1 MKIPLHVL
9 IVEDSE
15 DDLLLLV
22 RELRRGDYDVEYTR
36 VETPATM
43 RSALDRQSWD
53 IVISDYTMPAFNA
66 LEALK
71 ILQHDRRDIPFIIV
85 SGTIGEETAVAAMKA
100 GAQDYILKGSLVRL
114 VPAVERELREAA
126 DRKRRHSAEQA
137 LALSEDRFKTL
148 CSAAPLGIFHCDAG
162 GKNVYVNPLW
172 QQISGLSVA
181 ESLGEVWLQGIH
193 PDDLDRA
200 SESWQQTAVRQQSW
214 TSEHRLLTPQG
225 ETRWVRT
232 LVSPMY
238 SAQGEFLGHVGTVEN
253 ITEKKQLET
262 QFLRAQRL
270 ESLGTMASGI
280 AHDLNNVLTPIMGI
294 VELLPLQIGNMDAQ
308 TQMLVQILDE
318 STQRGAG
325 LVKQILSFTRGVE
338 GKPTTTQV
346 SHLLREVYNIIHQTF
361 PKNIRLSMEL
371 LPDLWTI
378 VADTT
383 LLHQVLMNL
392 CVNARD
398 AMPEGGI
405 LTIGAE
411 NLTIDENYARM
422 NLDARVGDYVV
433 VTIADT
439 GTGIPPEILDRIFDP
454 FFTTKE
460 IGKGTGLGLATVLG
474 IVKSHHGS
482 IDIHSEVGK
491 GTLFKVYLPATAT
504 TQAAPSP
511 ISAEPQLGHGETIL
525 VVDDEVAVRDIT
537 KATLAAYNYNAI
549 VASDGIEAIAIYAQ
563 HQQKISLVLLDL
575 MMPALDTPTLIRT
588 LHRLNPQ
595 VRIIAMSGLATN
607 ELVKKTLA
615 EGVCAFLA
623 KPFTAPE
630 LLTLLHRFC
639 LDTALKFDINQ

>member
-1 MKIPLHVL
+1 MKTPLQVL

-15 DDLLLLV
+15 DDMLLLV
-22 RELRRGDYDVEYTR
+22 RELQRGGYDVNYTR

-43 RSALDRQSWD
+43 QAALDRQSWD

-71 ILQHDRRDIPFIIV
+71 ILQNRSDLPFIIV

-100 GAQDYILKGSLVRL
+100 GAQDYILKGNLTRL
-114 VPAVERELREAA
+114 VPAVERELREAE
-126 DRKRRHSAEQA
+126 DRQRRHSAEQA

-148 CSAAPLGIFHCDAG
+148 CGAAPLGIFHCDAQ
-162 GKNVYVNPLW
+162 GKNVYVNPRW
-172 QQISGLSVA
+172 QQISGLSAA
-181 ESLGEVWLQGIH
+181 ESLGEVWLQAIH
-193 PDDLDRA
+193 PEDFDLA
-200 SESWQQTAVRQQSW
+200 SESWQATLAQQQSW

-238 SAQGEFLGHVGTVEN
+238 STQGEFLGHVGTVEN

-294 VELLPLQIGNMDAQ
+294 VELLPLQIPNIDKQ
-308 TQMLVQILDE
+308 TQMLLQILDE

-338 GKPTTTQV
+338 GKPTQTQV

-361 PKNIRLSMEL
+361 PKNIRLSTEL
-371 LPDLWTI
+371 PQDLWAI
-378 VADTT
+378 AADAT
-383 LLHQVLMNL
+383 LLHQVFMNL

-398 AMPEGGI
+398 AMPDGGT
-405 LTIGAE
+405 LTIRAE
-411 NLTIDENYARM
+411 NLTIDEHYAKM
-422 NLDARVGDYVV
+422 NLDLSIGDYVAI
-433 VTIADT
+433 TIADT
-439 GTGIPPEILDRIFDP
+439 GTGIVPEILDRIFDP

-474 IVKSHHGS
+474 IVKSHQGS
-482 IDIHSEVGK
+482 IDIHSEIGK
-491 GTLFKVYLPATAT
+491 GTQFKVYLPATAT
-504 TQAAPSP
+504 TQVEPS
-511 ISAEPQLGHGETIL
+511 IVNAQPQSGRGELIL
-525 VVDDEVAVRDIT
+525 VVDDEVAIQDIT
-537 KATLAAYNYNAI
+537 KATLTAYNYNVI
-549 VASDGIEAIAIYAQ
+549 TASDGIEAIAMYAQ
-563 HQQKISLVLLDL
+563 HKQEISIVLLDL
-575 MMPALDTPTLIRT
+575 MMPALDSSTLIRT
-588 LHRLNPQ
+588 LFRLDPQ

-607 ELVKKTLA
+607 ESVKKVMN
-615 EGVCAFLA
+615 EGICAFLA

-630 LLTLLHRFC
+630 LLNLLQRFC
-639 LDTALKFDINQ
+639 IATDRVS